1 MSAKSITKKKAD
13 FLMAKNTVSKQALF
27 ETVPAPK
34 ALMTMAIPTVISQLI
49 NLVYNMVDAIF
60 IGMTGDPYKTAAAT
74 LAFTIFMMTVSLA
87 NLFGIGGGSL
97 MARLIGK
104 GENDKAKAV
113 CAFSFYGAI
122 AISLLYSLIIGLFL
136 EPILWFLGAS
146 EQTLPFAKQYIW
158 LVVIVGNLPNILANV
173 IAHLLRNT
181 GYSRQ
186 ASFGLSLGGV
196 LNIALDPLFMFVL
209 LPSGMEVVGAA
220 LATLIANVVSCV
232 YLLIVQARL
241 TGKAPVS
248 MRPRDMRMLE
258 KAELKAIFAV
268 GVPSAILTALAD
280 VANMVLNFLM
290 AAHGDL
296 ELAAVGIVIKA
307 SRLPNAINIGI
318 CQGMLP
324 IVAYNY
330 SSGNHK
336 RMDDVI
342 RTARISGL
350 VIAVVTLVLYEI
362 FALPIC
368 KVFLI
373 AKQENAVEALAT
385 VTMAATFLRLRSIA
399 SVPQFLNYNTSFCM
413 QAMGNGTG
421 TLLHACMRE
430 LVFYVPF
437 MYLFD
442 SLFGTNALA
451 GAQIAGELCGAVFAL
466 VYFTQWK
473 RRHLHRLAQK

>member
-1 MSAKSITKKKAD
+1 
-13 FLMAKNTVSKQALF
+13 MAKNIVSKQALF
-27 ETVPAPK
+27 ETVPVPK
-34 ALMTMAIPTVISQLI
+34 ALMTMALPTVISQLI

-122 AISLLYSLIIGLFL
+122 VISLLYSLIIGLFL

-146 EQTLPFAKQYIW
+146 EQTLTFAKQYIW
-158 LVVIVGNLPNILANV
+158 LVVIIGNLPNILANV

-186 ASFGLSLGGV
+186 ASFGLSLGGI

-248 MRPRDMRMLE
+248 MRPHDMRMLE

-342 RTARISGL
+342 RASRISGL
-350 VIAVVTLVLYEI
+350 VIAAVTLVLYEI

-368 KVFLI
+368 KVFLVT
-373 AKQENAVEALAT
+373 KQENAAEALAT

-399 SVPQFLNYNTSFCM
+399 SIPQFLNYNTSFCM

-473 RRHLHRLAQK
+473 RRHLRRLAQK

>member
-1 MSAKSITKKKAD
+1 
-13 FLMAKNTVSKQALF
+13 MAKNIVSKQALF
-27 ETVPAPK
+27 ETVPVPK
-34 ALMTMAIPTVISQLI
+34 ALMTMALPTVISQLI

-122 AISLLYSLIIGLFL
+122 VISLLYSLIIGLFL

-146 EQTLPFAKQYIW
+146 EQTLTFAKQYIW
-158 LVVIVGNLPNILANV
+158 LVVIVGNFPNILANV

-186 ASFGLSLGGV
+186 ASFGLSLGGI

-248 MRPRDMRMLE
+248 MRPHDMRMLE

-342 RTARISGL
+342 RASRISGL
-350 VIAVVTLVLYEI
+350 VIAAVTLVLYEI

-368 KVFLI
+368 KVFLVT
-373 AKQENAVEALAT
+373 KQENAAEALAT

-399 SVPQFLNYNTSFCM
+399 SIPQFLNYNTSFCM

-473 RRHLHRLAQK
+473 RRHLRRLAQK

>member
-1 MSAKSITKKKAD
+1 
-13 FLMAKNTVSKQALF
+13 MAKNTVSKQALF
-27 ETVPAPK
+27 ETVPVPK

-122 AISLLYSLIIGLFL
+122 VISLLYSLVIGLFL

-146 EQTLPFAKQYIW
+146 EQTLSFAKQYIW
-158 LVVIVGNLPNILANV
+158 LVVIIGNLPNILANV

-209 LPSGMEVVGAA
+209 MPSGMEVVGAA
-220 LATLIANVVSCV
+220 MATLIANIVSCV
-232 YLLIVQARL
+232 YLLIVQTRL

-248 MRPRDMRMLE
+248 MRPRDMRRLE

-342 RTARISGL
+342 RTSRISGL
-350 VIAVVTLVLYEI
+350 VIAAVTLVLYEI

-368 KVFLI
+368 KVFLVT
-373 AKQENAVEALAT
+373 KQENAAEALAT
-385 VTMAATFLRLRSIA
+385 ITMAATFLRLRSIA
-399 SVPQFLNYNTSFCM
+399 SIPQFLNYNTSFCM

-442 SLFGTNALA
+442 SLYGTNALA

-466 VYFTQWK
+466 VFFTQWK
-473 RRHLHRLAQK
+473 RRHLRRFAQK